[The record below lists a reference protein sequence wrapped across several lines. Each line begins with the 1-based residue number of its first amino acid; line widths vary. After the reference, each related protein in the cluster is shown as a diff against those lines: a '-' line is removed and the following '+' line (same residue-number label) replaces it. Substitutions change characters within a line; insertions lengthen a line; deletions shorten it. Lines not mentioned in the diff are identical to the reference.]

1 MKSGPKPR
9 PTVKL
14 IAAKAGLSG
23 AAVSLALRDHPS
35 IPPHTRA
42 RVKRL
47 AGRLGYRVDPN
58 VSRLMSYL
66 RLRPRLRTTGVLGVL
81 HLFPTAKPWRENPS
95 LRRIHAAAAQRAAQ
109 FGYELEEC
117 WLAEPGMNAAR
128 KREILLARGIE
139 GLLVLGTP
147 QWVENIDFDFGPFAC
162 AATGYSL
169 RTPLH
174 RACQHQYREML
185 IALQRLETLGY
196 RRPGLVLTE
205 DSDHRTMQHWSAAFL
220 SAQRHWARARQT
232 KPLFMPELNQA
243 AFGAWFRAER
253 PDVVIGHKAVKT
265 VVHEWLPAAGAR
277 VPETCGF
284 ADLDVDAE
292 TDTPY
297 SGIRQNNEQVSA
309 AAIDLVI
316 GQLQRHERGL
326 PIFPKIVLIEGKWAD
341 GATTRAQTLPAGAK
355 QSPDQIVDRPN
366 RQGVIK
372 AVQTRFSA
380 GAKIQR

>member
-1 MKSGPKPR
+1 
-9 PTVKL
+9 VKL

-35 IPPHTRA
+35 IPPATRA

-47 AGRLGYRVDPN
+47 ADRLGYRIDPN

-66 RLRPRLRTTGVLGVL
+66 RQRPQAPKAGVIGVL

-95 LRRIHAAAAQRAAQ
+95 LQRLHSAATERAMR

-117 WLAEPGMNAAR
+117 WLAEPGMTAAR
-128 KREILLARGIE
+128 KRDILLARGIE

-147 QWVENIDFDFGPFAC
+147 QWVEAIDFDFSPFAC

-174 RACQHQYREML
+174 RACQHQYQEMFT
-185 IALQRLETLGY
+185 ALRHLDALGY

-205 DSDHRTMQHWSAAFL
+205 DSDRRTMQHWSAAFL
-220 SAQRHWARARQT
+220 AAQRHWPESRRIP
-232 KPLFMPELNQA
+232 PLFMPDLN
-243 AFGAWFRAER
+243 GATFRTWFRAEH
-253 PDVVIGHKAVKT
+253 PDVVIAHRAVKT
-265 VVHEWLPAAGAR
+265 VVREWLPAAGTR

-284 ADLDVDAE
+284 ADLDVDAGTE
-292 TDTPY
+292 SPF

-309 AAIDLVI
+309 AAIDLII

-326 PIFPKIVLIEGKWAD
+326 PKHPKIVLVEGEWVD
-341 GATTRAQTLPAGAK
+341 GATTRPQ
-355 QSPDQIVDRPN
+355 
-366 RQGVIK
+366 
-372 AVQTRFSA
+372 
-380 GAKIQR
+380 

>member
-1 MKSGPKPR
+1 VKSDPPPR

-35 IPPHTRA
+35 IPPRTRA
-42 RVKRL
+42 RVRRL
-47 AGRLGYRVDPN
+47 ADQLGYRVDPN

-66 RLRPRLRTTGVLGVL
+66 RQRPQTRKVGVIGVL
-81 HLFPTAKPWRENPS
+81 HQFPTAKPWRENPS
-95 LRRIHAAAAQRAAQ
+95 LRRIHAAATERAIQ

-117 WLAEPGMNAAR
+117 WLAEPGMTAAR

-147 QWVENIDFDFGPFAC
+147 QWVEKIDFDFSPFAC

-174 RACQHQYREML
+174 RACQHQYQEMFT
-185 IALQRLETLGY
+185 ALRHLEALGY

-205 DSDHRTMQHWSAAFL
+205 DSDHRTMQHWSAAFFA
-220 SAQRHWARARQT
+220 AQRHWDESRRVP
-232 KPLFMPELNQA
+232 PLFTPDLNEQA
-243 AFGAWFRAER
+243 FRAWFKAEG
-253 PDVVIGHKAVKT
+253 PDVVIAHKGAKT
-265 VVHEWLPAAGAR
+265 IARDWLSAAGAR
-277 VPETCGF
+277 VPATCGF

-292 TDTPY
+292 TETPY

-326 PIFPKIVLIEGKWAD
+326 PKCPKIVLVEGGWVN
-341 GATTRAQTLPAGAK
+341 GATTRP
-355 QSPDQIVDRPN
+355 PP
-366 RQGVIK
+366 
-372 AVQTRFSA
+372 
-380 GAKIQR
+380 

>member
-1 MKSGPKPR
+1 MKPGPKPR

-35 IPPHTRA
+35 IPPATRA
-42 RVKRL
+42 RIKRL
-47 AGRLGYRVDPN
+47 ADQLGYRVDPN
-58 VSRLMSYL
+58 VSRLMAYL
-66 RLRPRLRTTGVLGVL
+66 RQRPQARATGIIGVL

-95 LRRIHAAAAQRAAQ
+95 LRRIHTAATERAAQ

-117 WLAEPGMNAAR
+117 WLAEPGMTAAR
-128 KREILLARGIE
+128 KRDILLARGIE

-174 RACQHQYREML
+174 RACQHQYQEMFT
-185 IALQRLETLGY
+185 ALRHLDALGY

-205 DSDHRTMQHWSAAFL
+205 DSDRRTMQHWSAAFL
-220 SAQRHWARARQT
+220 ANQRHWAVDRRIP
-232 KPLFMPELNQA
+232 PLFMPDLNEA
-243 AFGAWFRAER
+243 TFRTWFRAER
-253 PDVVIGHKAVKT
+253 PDVVVAHRGAST
-265 VVHEWLPAAGAR
+265 VVREWLPAAGKQ
-277 VPETCGF
+277 VPATCGF
-284 ADLDVDAE
+284 ADLDVDDE
-292 TDTPY
+292 SETPY

-326 PIFPKIVLIEGKWAD
+326 PKFPKIVLVEGEWVD
-341 GATTRAQTLPAGAK
+341 GVTTRARSSRA
-355 QSPDQIVDRPN
+355 
-366 RQGVIK
+366 
-372 AVQTRFSA
+372 AVS
-380 GAKIQR
+380 